1 MSRRV
6 AALAAL
12 ILAALILAAVAACGG
27 DPATGDDAGGDPIDA
42 GIDAPGCDPERPRA
56 VPITAVTVGPAA
68 LEDRVVAFI
77 DGATRSIDVQM
88 YTFTLNRIADR
99 LIAADR
105 RGAPVRVLLDANQLD
120 AGLRSRLQG
129 GGVEVK
135 LAPTGFPNAHAKY
148 VVVDGDRLLIESGNF
163 TVAGMSDQRNFAVE
177 DRDPQDVADAAAVFA
192 ADWAGTT
199 ATLSC
204 SRLVVTPGDSRL
216 RIQTLIASATTSL
229 DIALYYLSDTAIR
242 AAVMTAKNRGIAV
255 RVLLASTGEIPENAT
270 TASALTAGGVPVRT
284 LANPVLHAKV
294 IIADGARA
302 LVGSNNMSIT
312 SLRDNR
318 ELGVIMR
325 EPGPVA
331 AVLAQFNTDWNA
343 GVAWP

>member
-1 MSRRV
+1 MIARSRL
-6 AALAAL
+6 AGAALLALAA
-12 ILAALILAAVAACGG
+12 IACGG

-42 GIDAPGCDPERPRA
+42 GLDAPACDPERPRA
-56 VPITAVTVGPAA
+56 VPISSVIVGPSA
-68 LEDRVVAFI
+68 LEDRVVAFV

-105 RGAPVRVLLDANQLD
+105 RGAPVRVLLDGNQLD
-120 AGLRSRLQG
+120 AGLRTRLQS

-135 LAPTGFPNAHAKY
+135 LAPAGFTNAHAKY
-148 VVVDGDRLLIESGNF
+148 VVVDGDRLLIASANF

-199 ATLSC
+199 PTLSC

-229 DIALYYLSDTAIR
+229 DLALYYLSDTAIR
-242 AAVMTAKNRGIAV
+242 AAVLTAKNRGIAV
-255 RVLLASTGEIPENAT
+255 RVLLAATNEMPENGATAT
-270 TASALTAGGVPVRT
+270 TLSAAGVPVRT

-294 IIADGARA
+294 IIADGQRA

-318 ELGVIMR
+318 ELGVILH
-325 EPGPVA
+325 EPA
-331 AVLAQFNTDWNA
+331 AVGAVVAQFGTDWNA
-343 GVAWP
+343 GVVWPAP

>member
-1 MSRRV
+1 MRRGAAVVV
-6 AALAAL
+6 AAACAWAL
-12 ILAALILAAVAACGG
+12 ACGG
-27 DPATGDDAGGDPIDA
+27 DPATGDAAGGDPIDA
-42 GIDAPGCDPERPRA
+42 SVDAPACDPDRPRA
-56 VPITAVTVGPAA
+56 VAITGVTVGPASGA
-68 LEDRVVAFI
+68 LEDRVVALI

-88 YTFTLNRIADR
+88 YTFTLSRIADR

-105 RGAPVRVLLDANQLD
+105 RGAPVRVLLDGNQLD
-120 AGLRSRLQG
+120 TTLRNRLTS
-129 GGVEVK
+129 GGVDVK
-135 LAPTGFPNAHAKY
+135 LAPAGFTNAHAKY

-177 DRDPQDVADAAAVFA
+177 DRDPQDVADAAAIFN
-192 ADWAGTT
+192 ADWNGTT
-199 ATLSC
+199 PTLSC

-229 DIALYYLSDTAIR
+229 DLALYYLSDTAIR
-242 AAVMTAKNRGIAV
+242 AAVMTAKNRGVAV

-270 TASALTAGGVPVRT
+270 TASTLTAAGVPVRT

-302 LVGSNNMSIT
+302 LVGSNNMSVT

-318 ELGVIMR
+318 ELGVILR
-325 EPGPVA
+325 EPAAVN
-331 AVLAQFNTDWNA
+331 AVLAQFGTDWNA
-343 GVAWP
+343 ATAWQ

>member
-12 ILAALILAAVAACGG
+12 ILGAALAACGG
-27 DPATGDDAGGDPIDA
+27 DPSTGDDAGGDPIDA
-42 GIDAPGCDPERPRA
+42 GIDAPSCDPERPRA

-88 YTFTLNRIADR
+88 YTFTLTRIADR

-120 AGLRSRLQG
+120 AGLRTRLQN

-135 LAPTGFPNAHAKY
+135 LAPSGFPNAHAKY
-148 VVVDGDRLLIESGNF
+148 VVVDGDRLLLESGNF

-177 DRDPQDVADAAAVFA
+177 DRDPQDVADAAAIFA
-192 ADWAGTT
+192 ADWAGT
-199 ATLSC
+199 APTLSC

-216 RIQTLIASATTSL
+216 RIQTLIASATASL

-242 AAVMTAKNRGIAV
+242 AAVMTAKNRGVAV

-270 TASALTAGGVPVRT
+270 TASTLTAGGVPVRT

-302 LVGSNNMSIT
+302 LVGSNNMSVT

-325 EPGPVA
+325 EPAPVA
-331 AVLAQFNTDWNA
+331 AVLAQFNSDWNA
-343 GVAWP
+343 GTAWQ